1 MQEGPT
7 LMTDT
12 DKKSRKI
19 GKEHQE
25 RLDKHKEMVEAWYE
39 YFKPNNDR
47 FWEFMKFVCATS
59 LSSKDVAVLNTLQKP
74 VVEFN
79 IIEALVSK
87 RITEFAQQEPS
98 IDVRAADGIPVE
110 LLTEEF
116 IATEEIIESYL
127 RAIFND
133 SANDN
138 LQSNINREQLMGGF
152 SALYVCTEYVNDMS
166 FEQQIKLEKVFDP
179 TMTFFDPMARESHK
193 GDGDYCGML
202 IPYTKD
208 RFIDEFGEAAAK
220 DITFNP
226 AGNLQGFRWSYSNQ
240 QQDVVLVAYMFVKKY
255 KKEKIVRL
263 SNGHV
268 IPVDQYKK
276 LIEIWDSIEQ
286 APIVLEERWTDRE
299 YIEHYRFCE
308 SKELYKGM
316 TDYKYLP
323 IVFVDGNSVLIR
335 GSALADGGDSGGAVQ
350 QMTRPYVYH
359 ARDAQRAKNF
369 AGQTMMNEI
378 ENMVMHKFVASV
390 ESVPEDY
397 KEAYANVQQ
406 ASVLMY
412 NAFDDKTGER
422 LEGPREIQR
431 TPTPPIVESA
441 FINAD
446 STIMATL
453 GAYDAAQGVTSDMSG
468 RAIIQGAIQSDG
480 AVGPYLIN
488 YLKAWNRVGQIVLDL
503 VPKYYKTP
511 RSLPVVGKDGKRGFR
526 TVNNPG
532 QPDNVDLNYDASM
545 LQLKISAGVNSS
557 VQKQMSLEMIVKM
570 MQASP
575 VFAEFINADGL
586 ETILDNMEIR
596 NIDSLKVKAV
606 EFMEQLRQQQQAM
619 AEQPNETELQMQTLS
634 QIEMAKVQQR
644 SAEAEGKLAISAA
657 ELALDKDRLEM
668 EYMKLLSEIE
678 EGDQKMMIERERAAS
693 EDARSAIELLM
704 DMAET
709 QAEIAEDRFELSS
722 N

>member
-1 MQEGPT
+1 
-7 LMTDT
+7 MTDT